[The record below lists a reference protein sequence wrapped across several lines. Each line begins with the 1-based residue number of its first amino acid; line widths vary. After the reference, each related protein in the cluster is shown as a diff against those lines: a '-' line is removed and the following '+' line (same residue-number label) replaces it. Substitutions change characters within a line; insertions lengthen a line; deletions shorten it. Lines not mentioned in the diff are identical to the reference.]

1 LKGPDFK
8 MNDQTKTNQ
17 ELLEENSF
25 LNQRIQELEQSES
38 ERKRMEE
45 ALRESEEKYR
55 NLFENANEAIFVAQ
69 DGKVAFLNP
78 MAVVMIGYTN
88 EELMAKPFIEFI
100 HPDDRDMVIDRHVRR
115 MKGEE
120 LPPIYSFRILHRD
133 GHVRWAELNTILINW
148 QGKPATLN
156 FLSNITDRKQAEEA
170 LHLSEKNFHRSLDDS
185 SLGVRIVTI
194 KGETIYANRAMLNLY
209 GYDSVDELKATPVKN
224 RYTPQSYAEF
234 KVRREKRK
242 EDDDGPSEYEI
253 SIVRKN
259 GEIRHLQVFRKE
271 LLWDGERQFQVI
283 YQDITERK
291 RAEEELSRMNAF
303 LNSILENIPNMI
315 FLKDARELRFIRF
328 NRAGEDLLGHSM
340 DDLLGKNDYDF
351 FPKEQANFFTE
362 KDREVLHGK
371 EVVDIPEEPI
381 QTRNKGERILH
392 TKKVPILDAKGE
404 SAYLLGISEDITER
418 KNAEEEK
425 HRMEERSRKVVEDIF
440 RFIPEGVLV
449 FSRKM
454 ELLRQNQAFREL
466 VSGYARRLG
475 FAEDELENLI
485 VDKIKAAMGDKNIKE
500 IRISRKHET
509 GEKKFDEFEELVLEL
524 DMARIIFAE
533 EEEEEEARIVVSIKD
548 ITERKRTEKALE
560 ESEKRYRELSIVDD
574 LTSLYNSRHF
584 YHQLKMETDRADRY
598 GQPLTL
604 LFLDLDDFKRFND
617 AYGHIEGDHVLLR
630 LGQVVK
636 RCLRQ
641 TDSAYR
647 YGGEEFAILLPM
659 TTSADG
665 AVTAERIR
673 TEFKKETFSPA
684 PDQDG
689 HVTVSIG
696 LAQYKPQEEMKAF
709 VHRVDQL
716 MYQGKK
722 NGKDRVCS
730 EL

>member
-1 LKGPDFK
+1 

-533 EEEEEEARIVVSIKD
+533 EEEEEEEARIVVSIKD

>member
-1 LKGPDFK
+1 

-533 EEEEEEARIVVSIKD
+533 EEEEEARIVVSIKD